1 MAGKH
6 ATTCASEPA
15 RRPEPPRIHPTPH
28 QSTDTADPPS
38 EEIRRSGRATKGQ
51 HTKDRDLPETPV
63 PSKRKSTTKKSAKKE
78 TEPEPEDNGDAD
90 AIIRCICGSD
100 DDDEGGRM
108 MICCDNCDAWQHNDC
123 MGLTEDPKKQP
134 DSYLCE
140 QCNPDGHQETLQAL
154 KDGIKVWEVRL
165 EEKKNKSKKGKK
177 SSRKSRQ
184 SEIRAAAGGDT
195 ASPKQQSSPAP
206 APSQKADTEEPG
218 PNGSAEVK
226 SPTEATP
233 SVKRRS
239 EPSEDPVPK
248 RRKSTQQK
256 KSVEPAPVTPVQPA
270 TVEELPD
277 DRKRVA
283 SKLRGDL
290 VKLIK
295 DVSKEDFKMP
305 DGETPDSLGTRLAL
319 DVEAAMLKH
328 NPAGPNAYAQ
338 QFRNIVA
345 NIPRNH
351 TLLVQLLHG
360 SVLPEQLATMS
371 AEDMASDELKR
382 QDTILKEQSDKQTIL
397 TNEGGPTR
405 IRKTHKG
412 EEFVEDSNEQ
422 PTADE
427 PTYAPPIRRES
438 QAESNQ
444 RSPTSR
450 GGSPMQGV
458 ELPEGVGEG
467 QRPLH
472 VDTGPR
478 RQSSTNFDV
487 NSVWAKVQSPN
498 ESTVRKLSQQ
508 HRRRQS
514 SIQQPQPSVNQEDP
528 DVDRLLKDDDDEGQA
543 FAPSDETIK
552 WRGEIFMPNQGAF
565 KVVGRFAGGGD
576 VGQFM
581 PYDQLIPRPTEVNG
595 RIDMAKTEDYIQG
608 MRASLLHDVA
618 ILSLTPEDQ
627 ESKTTYDN
635 VFNYF
640 FPKSRWGVIG
650 GTRHDRVRD
659 VYLIPIPAG
668 AGTLPACIEMLNNV
682 TIEVP
687 RPDNM
692 LLLMMVVK
700 TSEPSSAQGTP
711 LQVDA
716 SSGFNANNGLHMA
729 AGQMTASQLTP
740 TATPTAPAPTNA
752 FTPQM
757 HGAYQQSPQQP
768 QGPSPV
774 NHLPGYGGP
783 PSQYQHPAGYPQH
796 ASPPQPQQMQPF
808 PPLMGQQSP
817 LQVPAH
823 LQEIA
828 TRILGP
834 FIEAPVVR
842 TMLQYSGEAMK
853 EDSLIGLKQVLEAVP
868 AARDD
873 FQVLMQELNR
883 PKGQN

>member
-1 MAGKH
+1 MA
-6 ATTCASEPA
+6 
-15 RRPEPPRIHPTPH
+15 
-28 QSTDTADPPS
+28 

-63 PSKRKSTTKKSAKKE
+63 PSKRKSTSKKSSKKE
-78 TEPEPEDNGDAD
+78 AEPEPDDNADAD

-108 MICCDNCDAWQHNDC
+108 MICCDKCDAWQHNDC

-140 QCNPDGHQETLQAL
+140 QCNPDGHQDTLQAL
-154 KDGIKVWEVRL
+154 KNGVKIWEVRL
-165 EEKKNKSKKGKK
+165 EEKKNRSKKGKK

-184 SEIRAAAGGDT
+184 SEIRAAAGDDVS
-195 ASPKQQSSPAP
+195 SPKQQSSPAP
-206 APSQKADTEEPG
+206 VPTPQQKPEPEEPG
-218 PNGSAEVK
+218 ANGNAEVK

-239 EPSEDPVPK
+239 EAGEDPIPK

-256 KSVEPAPVTPVQPA
+256 KADEPAPVAQMQSGSVDD
-270 TVEELPD
+270 LPD

-295 DVSKEDFKMP
+295 EASKQDYKMP

-328 NPAGPNAYAQ
+328 HPAGPGAYAQ

-345 NIPRNH
+345 NLPRNH
-351 TLLVQLLHG
+351 SLLIQLLNG
-360 SVLPEQLATMS
+360 TVSSEQLAIMS
-371 AEDMASDELKR
+371 AEDMASDEQK
-382 QDTILKEQSDKQTIL
+382 QKDAIMKEQAEKQSIL
-397 TNEGGPTR
+397 VNEGGPTR

-412 EEFVEDSNEQ
+412 EEFVEDSNE
-422 PTADE
+422 PSAAEE
-427 PTYAPPIRRES
+427 PAYAPPVRRES
-438 QAESNQ
+438 QADRDQ

-458 ELPEGVGEG
+458 ELPEGVGDG
-467 QRPLH
+467 QKPLH

-478 RQSSTNFDV
+478 RQSSANFDV

-498 ESTVRKLSQQ
+498 ESTTRKMQ
-508 HRRRQS
+508 HRRQS
-514 SIQQPQPSVNQEDP
+514 SAVQQPQPTVPQEDP
-528 DVDRLLKDDDDEGQA
+528 DVDRLLKDDEDEGQT
-543 FAPSDETIK
+543 FAPEDETIK
-552 WRGEIFMPNQGAF
+552 WRGEIYMPNQGAF
-565 KVVGRFAGGGD
+565 KVVGRLAGGGD

-595 RIDMAKTEDYIQG
+595 RIDMAKTEEYIQG
-608 MRASLLHDVA
+608 MRGSIYHDVA
-618 ILSLTPEDQ
+618 ILALTPEDQ
-627 ESKTTYDN
+627 ESKITYDN

-650 GTRHDRVRD
+650 GSRHDKVRD

-668 AGTLPACIEMLNNV
+668 ASTLPACIEMLNNV

-687 RPDNM
+687 RSDNV
-692 LLLMMVVK
+692 LLLMLVVR
-700 TSEPSSAQGTP
+700 TSEPNSAQGTP
-711 LQVDA
+711 LPVDA
-716 SSGFNANNGLHMA
+716 TPGVNSNNGPHIPPA
-729 AGQMTASQLTP
+729 QGATP
-740 TATPTAPAPTNA
+740 QAPTPTAPTPTNA
-752 FTPQM
+752 FPPQM
-757 HGAYQQSPQQP
+757 HGAYQQPP
-768 QGPSPV
+768 IHHPHGASPV
-774 NHLPGYGGP
+774 NAMPGYGGP
-783 PSQYQHPAGYPQH
+783 PQYAPPQGYPQVPAPQH
-796 ASPPQPQQMQPF
+796 QQPPPF
-808 PPLMGQQSP
+808 PPQMGQPSP
-817 LQVPAH
+817 PPIPQH
-823 LQEIA
+823 LHEMA
-828 TRILGP
+828 ARILGQ
-834 FIEAPVVR
+834 FIDAPVVR

-853 EDSLIGLKQVLEAVP
+853 EDSLVGLKHVLEAVP

-873 FQVLMQELNR
+873 FQVLMGELNR

>member
-1 MAGKH
+1 MA
-6 ATTCASEPA
+6 
-15 RRPEPPRIHPTPH
+15 
-28 QSTDTADPPS
+28 

-63 PSKRKSTTKKSAKKE
+63 PSKRKTATKKSAKKE
-78 TEPEPEDNGDAD
+78 AEPEPEDNGDAD

-154 KDGIKVWEVRL
+154 KDGIKIWEVRL

-184 SEIRAAAGGDT
+184 SEIRAAAGGDI

-206 APSQKADTEEPG
+206 VPPQKPEAEETG
-218 PNGSAEVK
+218 ANGNAEVK

-239 EPSEDPVPK
+239 EASEDPIPK

-256 KSVEPAPVTPVQPA
+256 KSDEPVPVTPTQPGSM
-270 TVEELPD
+270 EELPE
-277 DRKRVA
+277 DRKKVA
-283 SKLRGDL
+283 SKLRIDF
-290 VKLIK
+290 VRLIK
-295 DVSKEDFKMP
+295 EASKQDFKIP
-305 DGETPDSLGTRLAL
+305 DGETPDSLGTRLAM

-328 NPAGPNAYAQ
+328 YPAGPTAYAQ
-338 QFRNIVA
+338 QFRNIIA
-345 NIPRNH
+345 NLPRNH
-351 TLLVQLLHG
+351 PLLIQLLHG
-360 SVLPEQLATMS
+360 SVSPEQLATMS
-371 AEDMASDELKR
+371 AEDMANDEQKR
-382 QDTILKEQSDKQTIL
+382 QDTILKEQAEKQSIL
-397 TNEGGPTR
+397 VNEGGPTR

-412 EEFVEDSNEQ
+412 EEFIEDGNE
-422 PTADE
+422 PSAAEE
-427 PTYAPPIRRES
+427 PTYAPPVRRES
-438 QAESNQ
+438 QADKEM

-478 RQSSTNFDV
+478 RQSTTNFDV

-498 ESTVRKLSQQ
+498 ESTARKLSQQ

-514 SIQQPQPSVNQEDP
+514 SLQQTQPSVNQEDP
-528 DVDRLLKDDDDEGQA
+528 DVDRLLKDDDDEGQS
-543 FAPSDETIK
+543 FPMDETIK
-552 WRGEIFMPNQGAF
+552 WRGEIFMPNQGVF
-565 KVVGRFAGGGD
+565 KVVGRFSGGGD
-576 VGQFM
+576 VGQLM

-595 RIDMAKTEDYIQG
+595 RIDMAKTEEYIQG
-608 MRASLLHDVA
+608 MRGSIYHDVA
-618 ILSLTPEDQ
+618 ILALTPEDQ

-640 FPKSRWGVIG
+640 YPKSRWGVIG
-650 GTRHDRVRD
+650 GSRHDKVRD

-668 AGTLPACIEMLNNV
+668 TSTLPPCIEMLNNL
-682 TIEVP
+682 TLEVP
-687 RPDNM
+687 RPDNT
-692 LLLMMVVK
+692 LLLMLVVK
-700 TSEPSSAQGTP
+700 TSEPNSAQGTP

-716 SSGFNANNGLHMA
+716 GAGFNANNGM
-729 AGQMTASQLTP
+729 GMSISQVTP
-740 TATPTAPAPTNA
+740 AATPTAPAPPAA
-752 FTPQM
+752 FPPQM
-757 HGAYQQSPQQP
+757 HGAYQQHPQQP
-768 QGPSPV
+768 PHGPSPV
-774 NHLPGYGGP
+774 NHMPGYGGP
-783 PSQYQHPAGYPQH
+783 PQYQPPPASYSPH
-796 ASPPQPQQMQPF
+796 VSPPQSQPPQPY
-808 PPLMGQQSP
+808 PPQMGQQSP
-817 LQVPAH
+817 LQISGH
-823 LQEIA
+823 LQEMA

-834 FIEAPVVR
+834 FIEAPVVK
-842 TMLQYSGEAMK
+842 TMLQYSGDAMK
-853 EDSLIGLKQVLEAVP
+853 EDSLVGLKHVLEAVP
-868 AARDD
+868 AARDN

-883 PKGQN
+883 PKDQN

>member
-1 MAGKH
+1 MA
-6 ATTCASEPA
+6 
-15 RRPEPPRIHPTPH
+15 
-28 QSTDTADPPS
+28 

-78 TEPEPEDNGDAD
+78 TEPEPEDTGDAD

-140 QCNPDGHQETLQAL
+140 QCNPDGHPETLQAL

-177 SSRKSRQ
+177 TSRKSRQ

-206 APSQKADTEEPG
+206 APSQKADTEEPAG
-218 PNGSAEVK
+218 ANGSAEVK

-239 EPSEDPVPK
+239 EPSEDSAPK

-256 KSVEPAPVTPVQPA
+256 KSVEPAPVTHTQPRS
-270 TVEELPD
+270 VDELPE

-283 SKLRGDL
+283 SKLLGVL

-295 DVSKEDFKMP
+295 EVSKEDYKMP
-305 DGETPDSLGTRLAL
+305 DGETPDSLGTRLAM

-328 NPAGPNAYAQ
+328 HPAGPSAYAQ

-351 TLLVQLLHG
+351 TLLVQLLRG

-371 AEDMASDELKR
+371 AEDMASDEQKR

-412 EEFVEDSNEQ
+412 EEFVEDNNDQ
-422 PTADE
+422 PTAEE
-427 PTYAPPIRRES
+427 PTYAPPVRRES
-438 QAESNQ
+438 QAESHQ
-444 RSPTSR
+444 RSPTPR

-467 QRPLH
+467 HRPLH

-514 SIQQPQPSVNQEDP
+514 SIQQPQPSVNQDDP
-528 DVDRLLKDDDDEGQA
+528 DVDRLLKDDDDEGQN

-576 VGQFM
+576 VGQLM

-608 MRASLLHDVA
+608 MRGSIYHDVA
-618 ILSLTPEDQ
+618 VLSLTPEDQ

-650 GTRHDRVRD
+650 GTRNDKVRD

-668 AGTLPACIEMLNNV
+668 AGTLPACVEMLNNV

-692 LLLMMVVK
+692 LLLMLVVK
-700 TSEPSSAQGTP
+700 TSEPNSAQGTP

-716 SSGFNANNGLHMA
+716 SGFSANGVH
-729 AGQMTASQLTP
+729 MTASMTGSQLTP
-740 TATPTAPAPTNA
+740 TATPTAPAPVNA

-757 HGAYQQSPQQP
+757 HGAYQQSSQQP

-774 NHLPGYGGP
+774 NHMPGYGGP
-783 PSQYQHPAGYPQH
+783 PPQYQHPGGYPAQ
-796 ASPPQPQQMQPF
+796 ASPQQPQHMQPF

-817 LQVPAH
+817 LQVSAH

-868 AARDD
+868 AARDN

-883 PKGQN
+883 PKDQN

>member
-1 MAGKH
+1 MA
-6 ATTCASEPA
+6 
-15 RRPEPPRIHPTPH
+15 
-28 QSTDTADPPS
+28 

-78 TEPEPEDNGDAD
+78 TEPEPEDTGDAD

-123 MGLTEDPKKQP
+123 MGLIEDPKKQP

-140 QCNPDGHQETLQAL
+140 QCNPDGHPETLQAL
-154 KDGIKVWEVRL
+154 RDGIKVWEVRL

-177 SSRKSRQ
+177 TSRKSRQ

-206 APSQKADTEEPG
+206 APSQKADTEEPAG
-218 PNGSAEVK
+218 ANGSAEVK

-239 EPSEDPVPK
+239 EPSEDSAPK

-256 KSVEPAPVTPVQPA
+256 KSVEPAPVTHTQPRS
-270 TVEELPD
+270 VDELPE

-283 SKLRGDL
+283 SKLLGVL

-295 DVSKEDFKMP
+295 EVSKEDYKMP
-305 DGETPDSLGTRLAL
+305 EGETPDSLGTRLAL

-328 NPAGPNAYAQ
+328 HPAGPSAYAQ

-351 TLLVQLLHG
+351 TLLVQLLQG

-371 AEDMASDELKR
+371 AEDMASDEQKR

-412 EEFVEDSNEQ
+412 EEFVEDNNDQ
-422 PTADE
+422 PTAEE
-427 PTYAPPIRRES
+427 PTYAPPVRRES
-438 QAESNQ
+438 QAESHQ
-444 RSPTSR
+444 RSPTPR

-467 QRPLH
+467 HRPLH
-472 VDTGPR
+472 VDTAR

-498 ESTVRKLSQQ
+498 ESTD
-508 HRRRQS
+508 
-514 SIQQPQPSVNQEDP
+514 DP
-528 DVDRLLKDDDDEGQA
+528 DVDRLLKDDDDEGQN

-608 MRASLLHDVA
+608 MRGSIYHDVA
-618 ILSLTPEDQ
+618 VLSLTPEDQ

-650 GTRHDRVRD
+650 GTRHDKVRD

-668 AGTLPACIEMLNNV
+668 AGTLPACVEMLNNV

-692 LLLMMVVK
+692 LLLMLVVK
-700 TSEPSSAQGTP
+700 TSEPNSAQGTP

-716 SSGFNANNGLHMA
+716 SGFSANGVH
-729 AGQMTASQLTP
+729 MTAT
-740 TATPTAPAPTNA
+740 T
-752 FTPQM
+752 
-757 HGAYQQSPQQP
+757 H
-768 QGPSPV
+768 
-774 NHLPGYGGP
+774 
-783 PSQYQHPAGYPQH
+783 
-796 ASPPQPQQMQPF
+796 
-808 PPLMGQQSP
+808 
-817 LQVPAH
+817 
-823 LQEIA
+823 
-828 TRILGP
+828 ILGP

-868 AARDD
+868 AARDN

-883 PKGQN
+883 PKDQN